1 MRRRANCVNIDLI
14 ERLMETAGPEGRKA
28 VARRQQNENENGE

>member
-14 ERLMETAGPEGRKA
+14 ERLVETAGPEGRSGCAPPAK
-28 VARRQQNENENGE
+28 RK